1 MKLPITLTALV
12 VLAGCQSTQTAQQ
25 QPVQP
30 VTPPAECFY
39 YGNASIA
46 APAWICAPNADKET
60 YIRQSVGFSGDTAG
74 GVAHQKNL
82 ATLQAQKELADQ
94 VKMEILTQVKSKVG
108 TLGVNGAA
116 GATAATSA
124 EMNAISNVVLEGVE
138 TIRSFR
144 GQDGYFYVHV
154 ALPRDVVKQNI
165 EKVIEAVEQGAPETL
180 AKATPEKNKQL
191 ADDIAKALGEM

>member
-1 MKLPITLTALV
+1 MKVRIALTAALA
-12 VLAGCQSTQTAQQ
+12 LAGCQSTQTAQEPAA
-25 QPVQP
+25 PVISS
-30 VTPPAECFY
+30 AECFY
-39 YGNASIA
+39 YGDSSIA
-46 APAWICAPNADKET
+46 APGWICEPNADKET
-60 YIRQSVGFSGDTAG
+60 FIRQSVGFSGDTAG

-108 TLGVNGAA
+108 TLGVDGAA

-154 ALPRDVVKQNI
+154 ALPRDVVKQNV
-165 EKVIEAVEQGAPETL
+165 EKVIKAVEEDSPKTIAT
-180 AKATPEKNKQL
+180 ATPAQNKQL
-191 ADDIAKALGEM
+191 ADDIAKALGGM